1 MNSKLEIGRR
11 LRHLRGSRTKD
22 EVARSLNVSVI
33 TLSAWERGERIP
45 SDTMKIKISLY
56 YNRPV
61 TSLFFRSSE
70 PDPGKAVDNGKACS
84 RDQEA

>member
-1 MNSKLEIGRR
+1 MNSKLEIGKKLRR
-11 LRHLRGSRTKD
+11 LRGSRTIN
-22 EVARSLNVSVI
+22 EVARSLDVSVL
-33 TLSAWERGERIP
+33 TLSAWEHGERIA
-45 SDTMKIKISLY
+45 SDDMKLKISLY

-70 PDPGKAVDNGKACS
+70 PDTGKAVDNGKACS